1 MQENKYSDLMQKIEL
16 EELSTNI
23 DVDSY
28 IQLLAIYL
36 YQDKIADAK
45 FLWKRMPQALKK
57 DNIVLE
63 RLNLVMCALIANNAT
78 DFFRQV
84 DYPWSGNIKH
94 IMQDLFERMRRDV
107 LTLVGQAYISIFE
120 YELMQLTHLSRDE
133 LKQTCHALDWKY
145 ENEDQK
151 AVIIPRKAAPNTEFT
166 ASSEDLLLKLTDFV
180 SFLEN

>member
-1 MQENKYSDLMQKIEL
+1 
-16 EELSTNI
+16 
-23 DVDSY
+23 
-28 IQLLAIYL
+28 
-36 YQDKIADAK
+36 
-45 FLWKRMPQALKK
+45 
-57 DNIVLE
+57 
-63 RLNLVMCALIANNAT
+63 
-78 DFFRQV
+78 
-84 DYPWSGNIKH
+84 
-94 IMQDLFERMRRDV
+94 MRRDV